1 MTERTGRG
9 VWMTNPD
16 FDLGWR
22 ACWGSPGLCSRA
34 TGSLHRA
41 LTPTEVP
48 PCRALWSSSWQSGLR
63 GLATH
68 PEPQLRELAGNAN
81 ERAPPSQSESR
92 GRGPGSFYNPLSV
105 CGVSF
110 CPWSLLWSPQ
120 DLRGLRDFR
129 QVKRPL
135 RASVFCSRNKE
146 EGVGGLSEL
155 IYLRSLEQCMGHS
168 KGCVRASRSLI
179 NSSILN
185 LEPWMAIKDFKRV
198 GPFPDALEH
207 VRCHLSWESGG
218 GVPPIAVL
226 TSNNSRET
234 EMGYRRAEQGG
245 FIRFGGAFQRT
256 EHQEGLWP

>member
-1 MTERTGRG
+1 MQWCLSVEIGEAVKQAEAPTVHQGSSAHSLVNKGPGSGHSSSGFPEKRGTVHVTERTGRG

-92 GRGPGSFYNPLSV
+92 GWGPGSFYNPLSV

-110 CPWSLLWSPQ
+110 CP
-120 DLRGLRDFR
+120 
-129 QVKRPL
+129 
-135 RASVFCSRNKE
+135 
-146 EGVGGLSEL
+146 
-155 IYLRSLEQCMGHS
+155 
-168 KGCVRASRSLI
+168 
-179 NSSILN
+179 
-185 LEPWMAIKDFKRV
+185 
-198 GPFPDALEH
+198 
-207 VRCHLSWESGG
+207 
-218 GVPPIAVL
+218 
-226 TSNNSRET
+226 
-234 EMGYRRAEQGG
+234 
-245 FIRFGGAFQRT
+245 
-256 EHQEGLWP
+256 